1 MAFPPNPPE
10 VLMSRHRHR
19 RPTRALALAAAAL
32 AIAATPAAAMP
43 IDPPVGGGHHQQLSG
58 PYPDHLD
65 PSVSR
70 PTEAQTFPGLAGRFR
85 DTPHSPAQDLRSPD
99 TRDVAAERKYPPTPT
114 VVSLKKVQPPAQI
127 PATGFDWAAAAT
139 GAVSALSIIL
149 LMTAAALIVT
159 RRRASRDQPV
169 AAA

>member
-19 RPTRALALAAAAL
+19 RPTRALALAATAL

-43 IDPPVGGGHHQQLSG
+43 IDPPIGGGHHQQLSG
-58 PYPDHLD
+58 PYPDHPA
-65 PSVSR
+65 PSISR
-70 PTEAQTFPGLAGRFR
+70 PTEAQTFPGLARQSR

-99 TRDVAAERKYPPTPT
+99 TRDVAAGRKYPPTPT
-114 VVSLKKVQPPAQI
+114 VVSLKTVQPPAHV

-139 GAVSALSIIL
+139 GAASVLSVIL
-149 LMTAAALIVT
+149 LLTAAALIVT
-159 RRRASRDQPV
+159 RRHASPDQPV

>member
-1 MAFPPNPPE
+1 
-10 VLMSRHRHR
+10 MSRHRHR

-65 PSVSR
+65 PSISH
-70 PTEAQTFPGLAGRFR
+70 PTEAQTFPGLARLARQFR
-85 DTPHSPAQDLRSPD
+85 DTPPSPAQDLRSPD
-99 TRDVAAERKYPPTPT
+99 TRDVAAERKHPPTPT
-114 VVSLKKVQPPAQI
+114 VVSLKTVQPPAHI

-139 GAVSALSIIL
+139 GAAAVLSVIL
-149 LMTAAALIVT
+149 LLTAAALIIT